1 MAALTQ
7 EDQNN
12 QDNADS
18 VNRKIYFISDGTGIT
33 VESLGVSLLTQF
45 SKLKYTAKKIPYVNT
60 VKKAKEIAEAINK
73 EITELNNKPIIIS
86 TLVNIEIREIIKSCK
101 ALVLDFFEQYIN
113 PLERELNCSSDHTI
127 GKTHSLKNIYQYD
140 ARMDAINFTLNTDDG
155 LAIKKYTEA
164 EIIIIGVSR
173 CGKTP
178 TCLYMAIQYGIKAAN
193 YPLVMED
200 LQDNKLPNFLLPYKH
215 KLYGLSID
223 PRRLQAI
230 RHKRRPDTQYSDL
243 KQCMLEVKMAE
254 SLFIK
259 EKIPFLYTTTHSI
272 EEITTHIIDDKNINK
287 LIN

>member
-1 MAALTQ
+1 MAAEL
-7 EDQNN
+7 
-12 QDNADS
+12 QDNLDS
-18 VNRKIYFISDGTGIT
+18 INRKIYFISDGTGIT
-33 VESLGVSLLTQF
+33 VENLGVSLLTQF

-60 VKKAKEIAEAINK
+60 VKKAKEIAQAINQ
-73 EITELNNKPIIIS
+73 EIAEHNNKPIIIS
-86 TLVNIEIREIIKSCK
+86 TLVNIEIREIIKSCN

-113 PLERELNCSSDHTI
+113 PLERELQCSSDHTM
-127 GKTHSLKNIYQYD
+127 GKTHSLKNVYQYD

-155 LAIKKYTEA
+155 LSTKKYTEA
-164 EIIIIGVSR
+164 EVIIIGVSR

-193 YPLVMED
+193 YPLVIED
-200 LQDNKLPNFLLPYKH
+200 LQENKLPDFLLPYKH

-230 RHKRRPDTQYSDL
+230 RHKRRPDTNYSDL

-254 SLFIK
+254 SLFLK

-272 EEITTHIIDDKNINK
+272 EEITTHIISDKNINK

>member
-1 MAALTQ
+1 MAAEL
-7 EDQNN
+7 
-12 QDNADS
+12 QDNLDS
-18 VNRKIYFISDGTGIT
+18 INRKIYFISDGTGIT
-33 VESLGVSLLTQF
+33 VENLGVSLLTQF

-60 VKKAKEIAEAINK
+60 VKKAKEIAQAINQ
-73 EITELNNKPIIIS
+73 EIAEHNNKPIIIS
-86 TLVNIEIREIIKSCK
+86 TLVNIEIREIIKSCN

-113 PLERELNCSSDHTI
+113 PLERELQCSSDHTM
-127 GKTHSLKNIYQYD
+127 GKTHSLKNVYQYD

-155 LAIKKYTEA
+155 LSTKKYTEA
-164 EIIIIGVSR
+164 EVIIIGVSR

-193 YPLVMED
+193 YPLVIED
-200 LQDNKLPNFLLPYKH
+200 LQENKLPAFLLPYKH

-230 RHKRRPDTQYSDL
+230 RHKRRPDTNYSDL

-254 SLFIK
+254 SLFLK

-272 EEITTHIIDDKNINK
+272 EEITTHIISDKNINK